1 MFNNNQFRFYVTRA
15 HWLCLALLVVAVLI
29 MPMLAK
35 QAHANKQ
42 PLSPSFTSKDNY
54 RFVIVPK
61 AVAPWFDSVNEGA
74 QQAAEMI
81 EAQSGADVE
90 IEYSAPQQSQV
101 AVQNQI
107 LEQAI
112 ATRPDGI
119 AVDPLDANANRAI
132 LQEALDQG
140 INVVIFDSPAPEGLE
155 VSSVGND
162 FCEQAKIAA
171 RRLVEKLG
179 EKGQVAIMMGTPTA
193 PNHAI
198 RVRCHK
204 EVFAQ
209 HPDIQVIGTAINDD
223 SIAKAQQQ
231 AAALM
236 QSNPELDG
244 WVVSEASGPIGVA
257 QAIKEA
263 GKVGEVK
270 LVGLEKLP
278 EMLQLI
284 EEGVADSSVA
294 NRPEAQGYWTVQALW
309 QQSLGI
315 KPPDYMDTGVDLIT
329 RNKLDD
335 FQ

>member
-1 MFNNNQFRFYVTRA
+1 MLKNNHDRLSLARFHRIF
-15 HWLCLALLVVAVLI
+15 LLFLMIAASTMLI
-29 MPMLAK
+29 LTQ
-35 QAHANKQ
+35 QAHADEQ
-42 PLSPSFTSKDNY
+42 GTAMEGKDSY

-74 QQAAEMI
+74 QQAAKMI
-81 EAQSGADVE
+81 EMQTGADVE
-90 IEYSAPQQSQV
+90 IEYSAPQKSQLT
-101 AVQNQI
+101 VQNQI
-107 LEQAI
+107 IEQAI

-119 AVDPLDANANRAI
+119 AVDPLDASANRAI

-140 INVVIFDSPAPEGLE
+140 IQVVIFDSPAPEGLP

-329 RNKLDD
+329 RNKLGD

>member
-1 MFNNNQFRFYVTRA
+1 MLKDDRDQLGMMSFCWA
-15 HWLCLALLVVAVLI
+15 CLTMMIVAITIVSMLTQQANADEQGSVL
-29 MPMLAK
+29 AG
-35 QAHANKQ
+35 
-42 PLSPSFTSKDNY
+42 KDSY

-61 AVAPWFDSVNEGA
+61 AIAPWFDSVNEGA
-74 QQAAEMI
+74 QKAAKMI
-81 EAQSGADVE
+81 EMQTGADVE
-90 IEYSAPQQSQV
+90 IEYSAPQKSQL

-107 LEQAI
+107 IEQAI

-119 AVDPLDANANRAI
+119 AVDPLDANANRAV

-140 INVVIFDSPAPEGLE
+140 IHVVIFDSPAPEGLT

-171 RRLVEKLG
+171 RRLVEKLDG
-179 EKGQVAIMMGTPTA
+179 KGQVAIMMGTPTA

-209 HPDIQVIGTAINDD
+209 HTDIQIVGTAINND

-231 AAALM
+231 ASALM
-236 QSNPELDG
+236 QSNSELDG

-329 RNKLDD
+329 RGNLDD

>member
-1 MFNNNQFRFYVTRA
+1 MFDKNQSRFGITRA
-15 HWLCLALLVVAVLI
+15 HCLFLILFMVAASVI
-29 MPMLAK
+29 PMLMKEAYADE
-35 QAHANKQ
+35 QN
-42 PLSPSFTSKDNY
+42 TSLEGKDSY

-61 AVAPWFDSVNEGA
+61 AIAPWFDSVDKGA
-74 QQAAEMI
+74 RQAARMI

-101 AVQNQI
+101 LIQNQI
-107 LEQAI
+107 IEQAI
-112 ATRPDGI
+112 ATQPDGI
-119 AVDPLDANANRAI
+119 AVDPLDAKANRAI

-140 INVVIFDSPAPEGLE
+140 INVVIFDAPAPKGLA

-162 FCEQAKIAA
+162 FCEQAKIAS
-171 RRLVEKLG
+171 RRLVKLLDK
-179 EKGQVAIMMGTPTA
+179 KGKVAIMMGTPTA

-209 HPDIQVIGTAINDD
+209 YSDIEIVGTGINND

-231 AAALM
+231 AATIM
-236 QSNPELDG
+236 QANPQLDG
-244 WVVSEASGPIGVA
+244 WVVAEASGPIGVA

-329 RNKLDD
+329 QDNLDE